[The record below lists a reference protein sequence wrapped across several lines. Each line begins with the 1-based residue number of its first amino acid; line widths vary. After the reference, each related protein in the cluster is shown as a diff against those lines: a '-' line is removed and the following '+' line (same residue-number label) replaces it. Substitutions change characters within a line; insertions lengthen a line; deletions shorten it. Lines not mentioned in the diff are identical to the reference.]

1 MKTTAVLLTLLLPA
15 CLCIAQTAAPT
26 TSTAP
31 ATTQPASLLKPG
43 DHILFIGDSITGLA
57 DREVPTQPK
66 NGGFMPA
73 HPPGPGGGPPQ

>member
-31 ATTQPASLLKPG
+31 ATTQPASMLKPG

-57 DREVPTQPK
+57 DREVPTQP
-66 NGGFMPA
+66 NGGRAA